1 MNHPETEILY
11 LIQNPMTTTL
21 SAIFDGSSQPWRF
34 LERELPDLRSN
45 EILVKVLACSI
56 CGSDLHSVDGRRS
69 VPIPTILGHEIVGEI
84 VAVGDDSVRFDLAG
98 SQLYVGDRIVW
109 SVVASCDHCIYCQC
123 KLPQKCEQGFK
134 YGHQAYDGDN
144 PFSGGFSEHCILVQ
158 GTKIVRLP
166 PSISLEAA
174 CPLSCATSTIAAAI
188 RLTEIDN
195 DHSVLV
201 FGAGMLGLTACAMA
215 REKGAS
221 TIVCVDVSLERAELA
236 SRFGATHVFSGNQ
249 TDSSSWKPITKHGFD
264 VGLECTG
271 HNDATRLGIESLRMG
286 GRLGL
291 VGAVFP
297 TDPLPIVMERLVRR
311 QISLIGIH
319 NYTPEDLVSAVHFMQ
334 HAEKKYPFAEL
345 VGPIFPLNEI
355 ESAMNAAR
363 SSKNIRVCVR
373 PTPARSI

>member
-1 MNHPETEILY
+1 MDHPEHEILY

-34 LERELPDLRSN
+34 LQRELPDLRSN
-45 EILVKVLACSI
+45 EILVKVLACTI

-69 VPIPTILGHEIVGEI
+69 VPLPTILGHEIVGEI
-84 VAVGDDSVRFDLAG
+84 VAFGDDTVHCDLAG
-98 SQLYVGDRIVW
+98 SPLHIGDRIVW
-109 SVVASCDHCIYCQC
+109 AVVASCDQCYYCHR
-123 KLPQKCEQGFK
+123 KLPQKCEMGFK
-134 YGHQAYDGDN
+134 YGHQAYDGGN
-144 PFSGGFSEHCILVQ
+144 PFSGGYSGHCILVQ

-174 CPLSCATSTIAAAI
+174 CPLSCATSTIAAAMRVTGI
-188 RLTEIDN
+188 GK

-201 FGAGMLGLTACAMA
+201 LGAGMLGLTACAMA
-215 REKGAS
+215 KEKGAS
-221 TIVCVDVSLERAELA
+221 PIVCVDVSLERAELA
-236 SRFGATHVFSGNQ
+236 SRFGATHVFSGKQ
-249 TDSSSWKPITKHGFD
+249 TDASSWKPITKHGFD
-264 VGLECTG
+264 IGLECTG

-297 TDPLPIVMERLVRR
+297 SEPLPIVMERLVRR

-319 NYTPEDLVSAVHFMQ
+319 NYGPEDLVAAVHFMQ
-334 HAEKKYPFAEL
+334 HAESKYPFAEL
-345 VGPIFPLNEI
+345 VGPVFPLNEI
-355 ESAMNAAR
+355 DSAMNAAR

-373 PTPARSI
+373 PTSTRST